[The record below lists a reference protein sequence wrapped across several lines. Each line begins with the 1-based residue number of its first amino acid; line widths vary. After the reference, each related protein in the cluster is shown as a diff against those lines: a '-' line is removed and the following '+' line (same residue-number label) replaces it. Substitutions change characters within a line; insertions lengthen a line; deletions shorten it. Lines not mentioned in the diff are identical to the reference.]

1 MESHS
6 YKKTRPY
13 VGGKQV
19 AFQAY
24 VGMKLKDHLASFGTD
39 GVNDLALEEM

>member
-1 MESHS
+1 LDSFQ
-6 YKKTRPY
+6 TRPY

-24 VGMKLKDHLASFGTD
+24 VGMKLKDHLASFGTNAGD
-39 GVNDLALEEM
+39 EFAMEEM